1 MSCQNVL
8 IDLPD
13 GRTAFQ
19 VMATQLG
26 HSLEECRKGQCE
38 ELESE
43 MRTSMVVQWLRIC
56 LPMQGTWV
64 QSLVREDSTFHMP
77 KPMHHNY

>member
-19 VMATQLG
+19 VMATQFG

-38 ELESE
+38 ELEFE
-43 MRTSMVVQWLRIC
+43 MRTSMVV
-56 LPMQGTWV
+56 
-64 QSLVREDSTFHMP
+64 
-77 KPMHHNY
+77 